1 MPLFHIDAETL
12 ERRSTHHAM
21 EKLSD
26 WFNPASGNEG
36 GNYVLTR
43 NDSNYIGGTSIIVQD
58 VLMFT
63 TSGTLGTIGG
73 GQAGQ
78 GFTLGGTPVTAQF
91 SLDLDTATA
100 TLDWTVAGGTPQTAT
115 FVLVLY
121 HDAPAVN
128 SMAFYADT
136 ASDQAA
142 YSLNILML

>member
-1 MPLFHIDAETL
+1 MPLFHIDAEIL
-12 ERRSTHHAM
+12 EHRSTHHAM
-21 EKLSD
+21 EKLSH

-43 NDSNYIGGTSIIVQD
+43 NDSNYLSGTSIIVQD
-58 VLMFT
+58 ALTFT
-63 TSGTLGTIGG
+63 ASGTLGTIGG
-73 GQAGQ
+73 QGGQ
-78 GFTLGGTPVTAQF
+78 GFTLGGTAVTGQF

-100 TLDWTVAGGTPQTAT
+100 TLNWTVANGTPQAAT

-121 HDAPAVN
+121 HDAPAIN

>member
-12 ERRSTHHAM
+12 ERRSTHRAM
-21 EKLSD
+21 EKLSH

-43 NDSNYIGGTSIIVQD
+43 NDSDYIGGTSIIVQD
-58 VLMFT
+58 ALMFT
-63 TSGTLGTIGG
+63 ASGTLGTIGG
-73 GQAGQ
+73 VKAGQ
-78 GFTLGGTPVTAQF
+78 GFTLGGTLATAQF

-100 TLDWTVAGGTPQTAT
+100 TLNWTAAGGTPQTAT
-115 FVLVLY
+115 FLLVLY
-121 HDAPAVN
+121 HDAPAIN